1 MYSMKKWLKCTCT
14 LILLASTTE
23 LCAQDDL
30 LNTLNTETPVSNY
43 VLATWKATQLGNL
56 TTTKLVGKKHLEYK
70 IQHRFGNIADRN
82 RTFNQMA
89 HSLWGLDTPTDI
101 RFTLDYG
108 ITDDISIG
116 FGRSRISELI
126 DANVKWNFFKQTT
139 DFKKP
144 VSMVLFLS
152 TGYSPVTTQRLYAE
166 VPQKNFETREA
177 HRFNYL
183 SQILIASKIN
193 KWLSLE
199 LAPTL
204 FHANFTVQKFNSNN
218 SATNANTYFSLGAGA
233 RTKITDRMTFFVD
246 YFFIFNSFFYN
257 NPNYSFP
264 LSTGFE
270 IETGGHVF
278 TLFFANNAAL
288 SPNNFLTQT
297 TDKWSDFRTK
307 FGFSIS
313 RTFSLER
320 KMTPQKE

>member
-1 MYSMKKWLKCTCT
+1 MKKFVYCISILCFWGSKCN
-14 LILLASTTE
+14 LY
-23 LCAQDDL
+23 AQDDL
-30 LNTLNTETPVSNY
+30 LNSLNTEAPASNY

-89 HSLWGLDTPTDI
+89 HSLWGLDSPSDI
-101 RFTLDYG
+101 RFSLDYG
-108 ITDDISIG
+108 ITDEISVG
-116 FGRSRISELI
+116 FGRSKISELI
-126 DANVKWNFFKQTT
+126 DANIKWNFFKQTT

-144 VSMVLFLS
+144 FSMVLFLS
-152 TGYSPVTTQRLYAE
+152 AGYAPVTSQRLYSE
-166 VPQKNFETREA
+166 VPRKNFKTREA

-183 SQILIASKIN
+183 SQLLVASKIN

-218 SATNANTYFSLGAGA
+218 SAVNKNTYFALGAGA
-233 RTKITDRMTFFVD
+233 RTKITDRMTFFAD
-246 YFFIFNSFFYN
+246 YFFIFNSYFYN
-257 NPNYSFP
+257 NPNFTFP

-278 TLFFANNAAL
+278 TLFFANNAAI
-288 SPNNFLTQT
+288 SQNNFLTQT

-320 KMTPQKE
+320 KGASQKE